1 MLMILVIAIYKYCLG
16 LQNKVH
22 EETLSP
28 KKSQKEKFQ
37 SVEQLT
43 RDYFTIHT

>member
-1 MLMILVIAIYKYCLG
+1 MILVIAIYKYCLG
-16 LQNKVH
+16 LQKKVH

-28 KKSQKEKFQ
+28 KKSQNEKFQ

-43 RDYFTIHT
+43 REYFAIHT